1 MSKTAS
7 YITLGCKLNY
17 AETSTYERGFINAGY
32 ESVPWNKGADLFVIN
47 TCSVTEHADKKS
59 RNIIRKLH
67 KVSPDATI
75 VVTGCYAQLKKAEV
89 EALEGVSLVFG
100 ANEKSSLVTTTL
112 DYIAQRTEMAGSD
125 NSAACDTCHG
135 TGEHGEVT
143 SSDNTLADTAVVTG
157 TRHEVGEHGEVTF
170 SENALDDTAA
180 VTGTR
185 HEAGEHGDST
195 KMYRENVLD
204 GTKPSNSGILYRENV
219 LSGTKSTD
227 AASTVTPTDIRTDT
241 NSATTSPQEETF
253 AAYSSGEERTRSF
266 LKVQDGC
273 DNFCAYCT
281 VPYARGRSRSI
292 SIDKAVSEAKKIAA
306 SGVKEIVLT
315 GVNTGDFGRKT
326 GESFLDLLKALND
339 VQGIERYR
347 ISSIEPNLLTDD
359 IVDWIASG
367 TKFLPHFHIP
377 LQSGSDTI
385 LKDVG
390 RKYTTEFFAN
400 KIAYIREKMN
410 PKPGELNADGS
421 KKPDVFFGIDVI
433 AGLPGETDELF
444 LETYNFLKDKIK
456 PAFIHIFPYS
466 RRAGTRSAARK
477 DQVQDCVKTKRVA
490 MLEELCKTLN
500 EDFIASQKGVREQV
514 LFEEDNNDGV
524 MSGYTGNYI
533 KVDRPWD
540 PNLAGKIV
548 EVTL

>member
-67 KVSPDATI
+67 KVSSDATI

-112 DYIAQRTEMAGSD
+112 DYIAQRTES
-125 NSAACDTCHG
+125 
-135 TGEHGEVT
+135 
-143 SSDNTLADTAVVTG
+143 
-157 TRHEVGEHGEVTF
+157 
-170 SENALDDTAA
+170 
-180 VTGTR
+180 
-185 HEAGEHGDST
+185 
-195 KMYRENVLD
+195 
-204 GTKPSNSGILYRENV
+204 KP
-219 LSGTKSTD
+219 
-227 AASTVTPTDIRTDT
+227 
-241 NSATTSPQEETF
+241 TTSPQEETF

-444 LETYNFLKDKIK
+444 LETYNFLKDRIK

-540 PNLAGKIV
+540 PTLAGKIV

>member
-112 DYIAQRTEMAGSD
+112 DYIAQRTES
-125 NSAACDTCHG
+125 
-135 TGEHGEVT
+135 
-143 SSDNTLADTAVVTG
+143 
-157 TRHEVGEHGEVTF
+157 
-170 SENALDDTAA
+170 
-180 VTGTR
+180 
-185 HEAGEHGDST
+185 
-195 KMYRENVLD
+195 
-204 GTKPSNSGILYRENV
+204 KP
-219 LSGTKSTD
+219 
-227 AASTVTPTDIRTDT
+227 
-241 NSATTSPQEETF
+241 TTSPQEETF

-390 RKYTTEFFAN
+390 RKYTTDFFAD

-444 LETYNFLKDKIK
+444 LETYNFLKDRIK

-500 EDFIASQKGVREQV
+500 EDFIASQKGVREHV

-540 PNLAGKIV
+540 PTLAGKIV

>member
-1 MSKTAS
+1 MNKTAS

-112 DYIAQRTEMAGSD
+112 DYIAQRAESRAAMAGSD
-125 NSAACDTCHG
+125 NSAACDTCHE
-135 TGEHGEVT
+135 TGEHGEAT
-143 SSDNTLADTAVVTG
+143 SSENTPTDTAAVTG
-157 TRHEVGEHGEVTF
+157 TRRGAGEHGEVTF

-195 KMYRENVLD
+195 KMHQENVLD

-227 AASTVTPTDIRTDT
+227 AASTV
-241 NSATTSPQEETF
+241 TTSPQEETF

-444 LETYNFLKDKIK
+444 LETYNFLKDRIK

-500 EDFIASQKGVREQV
+500 EEFIASQKGVREQV

>member
-112 DYIAQRTEMAGSD
+112 DYIAQRTE
-125 NSAACDTCHG
+125 
-135 TGEHGEVT
+135 
-143 SSDNTLADTAVVTG
+143 
-157 TRHEVGEHGEVTF
+157 F
-170 SENALDDTAA
+170 
-180 VTGTR
+180 
-185 HEAGEHGDST
+185 
-195 KMYRENVLD
+195 
-204 GTKPSNSGILYRENV
+204 KP
-219 LSGTKSTD
+219 
-227 AASTVTPTDIRTDT
+227 
-241 NSATTSPQEETF
+241 TTSQQEETF

-444 LETYNFLKDKIK
+444 LETYNFLKDRIK
-456 PAFIHIFPYS
+456 PTFIHIFPYS

-500 EDFIASQKGVREQV
+500 EEFIASQKGVREHV

-540 PNLAGKIV
+540 PTLAGKIV

>member
-112 DYIAQRTEMAGSD
+112 DYIAQRTES
-125 NSAACDTCHG
+125 
-135 TGEHGEVT
+135 
-143 SSDNTLADTAVVTG
+143 
-157 TRHEVGEHGEVTF
+157 
-170 SENALDDTAA
+170 
-180 VTGTR
+180 
-185 HEAGEHGDST
+185 
-195 KMYRENVLD
+195 
-204 GTKPSNSGILYRENV
+204 KP
-219 LSGTKSTD
+219 
-227 AASTVTPTDIRTDT
+227 
-241 NSATTSPQEETF
+241 TTSPQEETF

-326 GESFLDLLKALND
+326 GESFLDLLKAHND

-444 LETYNFLKDKIK
+444 LETYNFLKDRIK

-500 EDFIASQKGVREQV
+500 EEFIASQKGVREHV

-540 PNLAGKIV
+540 PTLAGKIV

>member
-112 DYIAQRTEMAGSD
+112 DYIAQRTES
-125 NSAACDTCHG
+125 
-135 TGEHGEVT
+135 
-143 SSDNTLADTAVVTG
+143 
-157 TRHEVGEHGEVTF
+157 
-170 SENALDDTAA
+170 
-180 VTGTR
+180 
-185 HEAGEHGDST
+185 
-195 KMYRENVLD
+195 
-204 GTKPSNSGILYRENV
+204 KP
-219 LSGTKSTD
+219 
-227 AASTVTPTDIRTDT
+227 
-241 NSATTSPQEETF
+241 TTSPQEETF

-444 LETYNFLKDKIK
+444 LETYNFLKDRIK

-477 DQVQDCVKTKRVA
+477 DQVQDCVKTKRVD

-500 EDFIASQKGVREQV
+500 EEFIASQKGVREHV

-540 PNLAGKIV
+540 PTLAGKIV